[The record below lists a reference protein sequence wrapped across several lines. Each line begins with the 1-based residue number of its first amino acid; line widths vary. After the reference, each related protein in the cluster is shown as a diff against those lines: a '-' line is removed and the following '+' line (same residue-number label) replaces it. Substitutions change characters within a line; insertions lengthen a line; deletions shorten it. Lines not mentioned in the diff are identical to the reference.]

1 MVTTMVTTAILTLQ
15 MLFIILKAV
24 GVLAWSW
31 PVIFT
36 PIIALAVLSAISLL
50 LAALIAKLFGIN
62 LTWDRK
68 DKCFYY
74 KNHKEDD
81 E

>member
-1 MVTTMVTTAILTLQ
+1 MVTVAILTLQ
-15 MLFIILKAV
+15 MVFVILKAT
-24 GVLAWSW
+24 GVIAWSW
-31 PVIFT
+31 PVVFT
-36 PIIALAVLSAISLL
+36 PIIVAAVLTVLSLL
-50 LAALIAKLFGIN
+50 LAALVAKLFDIN

-68 DKCFYY
+68 YKCFYY